1 MCQMTQGRRHRY
13 EWKLSDQFSVD
24 SFAAGVKH
32 HVNFYHF
39 PRMVTDLYYLN
50 FVFFL
55 LRITC
60 CFYSDIYFPR
70 NVTRALHNH
79 VCLLTG
85 EKIQGS

>member
-50 FVFFL
+50 FVFFFIKNYL
-55 LRITC
+55 LFLFRYIFSKEC
-60 CFYSDIYFPR
+60 Y
-70 NVTRALHNH
+70 
-79 VCLLTG
+79 
-85 EKIQGS
+85 